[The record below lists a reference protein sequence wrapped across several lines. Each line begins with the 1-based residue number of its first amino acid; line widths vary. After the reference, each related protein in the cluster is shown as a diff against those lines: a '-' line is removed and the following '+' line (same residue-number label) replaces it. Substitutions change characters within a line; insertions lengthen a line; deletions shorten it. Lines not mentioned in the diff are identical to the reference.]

1 MIAVID
7 SGSTKADW
15 KFLSPNASFPI
26 TISTM
31 GFNPY
36 YHNESVILPTIE
48 SAFEGKIEA
57 DEVTKVFFYGAGCS
71 DPVRNKIIE
80 DALEKYFT
88 KAVIDVEHDILAA
101 ARATCGDEPGISCI
115 MGTGSNSCL
124 YDGKKII
131 DNVPNLAYILGD
143 EGSGGHLGKLLIR
156 GYFYREFPQDIKADF
171 EEVYGN
177 DKQVFL
183 DKIYLQPNANVYLAS
198 FSRFLSDHKD
208 HIYIKSLVNK
218 AFTEFIARHIRKYDG
233 HNRLPIHFIGSVAY
247 HFGDILKLT
256 LDQRSLKLGT
266 IIKKPID
273 NLVNYHLKREDW
285 EPIKDLS

>member
-15 KFLSPNASFPI
+15 KFLSPDGADPVSL
-26 TISTM
+26 STM

-36 YHNESVILPTIE
+36 YHNESIILPTIK
-48 SAFEGKIEA
+48 STFDDKIEK
-57 DEVTKVFFYGAGCS
+57 EKISKVYFYGAGCS
-71 DPVRNKIIE
+71 DPVRNRVIE
-80 DALEKYFT
+80 QALKKYFS
-88 KAVIDVEHDILAA
+88 KANIVVEHDILAA
-101 ARATCGDEPGISCI
+101 ARATCGDQPGISCI

-124 YDGKKII
+124 FDGEKII

-156 GYFYREFPQDIKADF
+156 GYFYREFPEDIKTDF
-171 EEVYGN
+171 EAAYGN

-183 DKIYLQPNANVYLAS
+183 DNIYLQPNANVYLAS
-198 FSRFLSDHKD
+198 FSRFLSDHKS
-208 HIYIKSLVNK
+208 HIYIQNLVNK
-218 AFTEFIARHIRKYDG
+218 AFTEFIGRHVRKYDG

-247 HFGDILKLT
+247 HFGDILKLI
-256 LDQRSLKLGT
+256 LDQRSLNSGI

-273 NLVNYHLKREDW
+273 NLVEYHLKREDW
-285 EPIKDLS
+285 VSVS